1 MAEQTRRPTSRS
13 SRSKA
18 RSAPRRTKT
27 SRAKASRAKTSRA
40 KTSRAKTSRAKTSR
54 AKTSRAKTSRAK
66 TSRART
72 SQAGRSRTAPPAKS
86 PRKWSKRV
94 TERSDALDLKQ
105 GVFELKDPRA
115 IARSLKR
122 SAEHSRR
129 RKSEPYR
136 SAMSMLTFYVNRAGR
151 NLPASRK
158 KVLQQAKDELRRA
171 FGRA

>member
-40 KTSRAKTSRAKTSR
+40 KTSRA
-54 AKTSRAKTSRAK
+54 
-66 TSRART
+66 RT
-72 SQAGRSRTAPPAKS
+72 SQAGRSRTAPRANS
-86 PRKWSKRV
+86 PRKWSKGV